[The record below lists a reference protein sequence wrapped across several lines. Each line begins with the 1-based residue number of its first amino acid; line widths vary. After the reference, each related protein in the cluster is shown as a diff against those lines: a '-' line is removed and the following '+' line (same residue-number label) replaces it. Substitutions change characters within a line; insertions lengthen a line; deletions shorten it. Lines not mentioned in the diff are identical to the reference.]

1 MNVLIACEFSGI
13 VREEFNKLGHN
24 AWSCDL
30 VESEKKGNHLTGDI
44 FQYIGPNKY
53 NNGEGWDLMIAHP
66 PCTYLTVTGNKWYYH
81 PDDKDKPLDE
91 RRPHPR
97 FPNRQECKL
106 AAIDFF
112 KKLANAP
119 IDKICVENPV
129 GIMSTN
135 YKKPNQIIQ
144 PYEYGHVEAKKTCLW
159 LKNLPLLKPTK
170 IVEPEYV
177 TFKSGKRMAK
187 WYVEAASKPPAER
200 TKIRNRTFTGIAEA
214 MANQWGR

>member
-1 MNVLIACEFSGI
+1 
-13 VREEFNKLGHN
+13 
-24 AWSCDL
+24 
-30 VESEKKGNHLTGDI
+30 
-44 FQYIGPNKY
+44 
-53 NNGEGWDLMIAHP
+53 
-66 PCTYLTVTGNKWYYH
+66 
-81 PDDKDKPLDE
+81 
-91 RRPHPR
+91 
-97 FPNRQECKL
+97 
-106 AAIDFF
+106 
-112 KKLANAP
+112 
-119 IDKICVENPV
+119 
-129 GIMSTN
+129 MSTN